1 VYLLVSK
8 LPPAGV
14 AGNGDTSSADMNS
27 LATNRDHVPL
37 NDTASRLCVLAVEPD
52 ANQAAILEQALAGRI
67 PGKLVVVAS
76 TEAAL
81 KALVHAIPD
90 LVLVSPLLPPR
101 TEEQLVDHLR
111 MLGVDASH
119 LQLLSI
125 PQFGGEDQP
134 AAAKKRTFGSLG
146 LKKLGAGR
154 QAGDDVALT
163 FADEVAAC
171 LTRLAEVRSE
181 GSFFAEGGGFGE
193 EPEATGVRLEHIER
207 LLERLPPEE
216 PQELDE
222 PGEQAPVETLLTNGP
237 EPEEDAMPTAQ
248 ELVGSGTD
256 SPRLPRFLTLDQ
268 HISPSLR
275 AVLDEAD
282 GCLRMAFLTGGGA
295 CAMRALDLLLAD
307 QGIVETDRA
316 HQLRELGKKHPAV
329 AESFLRILLQVMSDP
344 NAIWD
349 VSRLTLA
356 IALLKAIAH
365 EIYVL
370 GPERTERATYVLGL
384 LERFNA
390 GMKGGGTA
398 A

>member
-1 VYLLVSK
+1 
-8 LPPAGV
+8 
-14 AGNGDTSSADMNS
+14 MNS
-27 LATNRDHVPL
+27 LATNRHHVQL
-37 NDTASRLCVLAVEPD
+37 DDTAPTFCVLAVEPD
-52 ANQAAILEQALAGRI
+52 AKQAAILEQSLDGRI
-67 PGKLVVVAS
+67 SGKLVVVNS

-81 KALVHAIPD
+81 KALVNAIPD

-101 TEEQLVDHLR
+101 TEDRFLEHLR
-111 MLGVDASH
+111 VLGVDASH

-125 PQFGGEDQP
+125 PRFGDDHAP
-134 AAAKKRTFGSLG
+134 AAKKRTFGSLG
-146 LKKLGAGR
+146 LKKGGAANR
-154 QAGDDVALT
+154 AGDSVAAT

-171 LTRLAEVRSE
+171 LERLAEVRNE
-181 GSFFAEGGGFGE
+181 GNFFSEGGGFG
-193 EPEATGVRLEHIER
+193 AVQDDGVRLEHIER

-216 PQELDE
+216 PEELDE
-222 PGEQAPVETLLTNGP
+222 PGEQAPVEPLLTNGPEP

-248 ELVGSGTD
+248 ELIASGTD

-268 HISPSLR
+268 HISPSIR

-295 CAMRALDLLLAD
+295 CAVRALDILLAD
-307 QGIVETDRA
+307 QGITDTDRA

-344 NAIWD
+344 NAVWD
-349 VSRLTLA
+349 ISRLTLA